1 MAGKDDL
8 RLGVTYSW
16 LIDLQDNSSTPFTI
30 FTWHQVQLTIQDHY
44 SFSEPMSLPSLIASK
59 GGDVSG
65 LLQKACDDPDPCHW
79 YMNFT
84 SAYEFNLYYQLTP
97 RAIAVGGYY
106 VFRWEEG
113 MNPRLS
119 NYLRIHPGQRRLG
132 IIAMDFPDNGSE
144 DLIRLIIQSNFRA
157 HKTSWKVVLALILI
171 ILLVVLLFTSSLD
184 GPERCTDY
192 LLGL

>member
-1 MAGKDDL
+1 MAGEASL
-8 RLGVTYSW
+8 RIDFTYSS
-16 LIDLQDNSSTPFTI
+16 LIESQDNPSTPFTI
-30 FTWHQVQLTIQDHY
+30 YTWHQVQLTIQDHY

-65 LLQKACDDPDPCHW
+65 LLQKAYDDPDPCHW

-97 RAIAVGGYY
+97 RAIAIGGYY
-106 VFRWEEG
+106 GFRWEEG

-144 DLIRLIIQSNFRA
+144 DLIQLIIQSNFKA
-157 HKTSWKVVLALILI
+157 HKTSWKVVLALIVITLM
-171 ILLVVLLFTSSLD
+171 VALLFASSSK
-184 GPERCTDY
+184 PERCIDY
-192 LLGL
+192 LLGP